1 MKITM
6 KQARIGANMSQDDI
20 ANKLHIHPQT
30 YAKYE
35 KQPEDM
41 SIKNAALFAKIVG
54 VDFNDIIFLESQSN
68 KIDMVST

>member
-6 KQARIGANMSQDDI
+6 KQARIGAKMSQDDI

-35 KQPEDM
+35 KKPEDM
-41 SIKNAALFAKIVG
+41 SIKNAALFAEIVG
-54 VDFNDIIFLESQSN
+54 VDFNDIIFLESGR
-68 KIDMVST
+68 